1 MSRIDVWN
9 KTIKEVRQAN
19 PNDLNLM
26 LMSTTR
32 AQKIKR
38 NGVYVTICGMKYW
51 YMNPKETI
59 MNLQHEV
66 FVRYDPADLRSVR
79 LYDAVTD
86 KFMFE
91 WKLADVLML
100 NYLES
105 VQENVADAQERIRM
119 TKKFVH
125 EQAAGITA
133 NLSNEQ
139 RITMIEVTVN
149 KAKKNKAD
157 KFEIQMPKRII
168 PVMTGEEFV
177 NDRQAVG
184 AEATPVEINLRTI
197 AQSAAE
203 RKGK

>member
-1 MSRIDVWN
+1 
-9 KTIKEVRQAN
+9 
-19 PNDLNLM
+19 
-26 LMSTTR
+26 
-32 AQKIKR
+32 
-38 NGVYVTICGMKYW
+38 
-51 YMNPKETI
+51 
-59 MNLQHEV
+59 
-66 FVRYDPADLRSVR
+66 
-79 LYDAVTD
+79 
-86 KFMFE
+86 
-91 WKLADVLML
+91 ML